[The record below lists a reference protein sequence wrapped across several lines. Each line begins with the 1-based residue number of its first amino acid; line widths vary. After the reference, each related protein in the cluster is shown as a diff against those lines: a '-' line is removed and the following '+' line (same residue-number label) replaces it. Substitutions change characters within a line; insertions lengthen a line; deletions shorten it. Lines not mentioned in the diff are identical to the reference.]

1 RNAILVEP
9 GKRLGG
15 LTSAGLGYT
24 DIANK
29 YAITGIARQFY
40 RKVGDHYGKLEQW
53 IFEPKVALGIFHD
66 YVREG
71 GFEVLYETR
80 LKEVR
85 KQGNR
90 IVEVVLEN
98 AVNPSRA
105 SNIVVRAKMYIDC
118 GYEGDLM
125 AGAGVSYTVGREA
138 NSQYNETINGVQLM
152 GNHQFPDGI
161 DPYKVPGDR
170 KSGLLW

>member
-1 RNAILVEP
+1 MIHRYTSLTLLLLLFLCPSAFSQRVIETDVCVYGGTSAGVVAAYTAEKLGRKAILVEP

-15 LTSAGLGYT
+15 LTSGGLGYT
-24 DIANK
+24 DIGNK

-105 SNIVVRAKMYIDC
+105 SNIVVRAKM
-118 GYEGDLM
+118 
-125 AGAGVSYTVGREA
+125 
-138 NSQYNETINGVQLM
+138 
-152 GNHQFPDGI
+152 
-161 DPYKVPGDR
+161 
-170 KSGLLW
+170 